1 MMEGGHLMPDAPILR
16 MVRAHF
22 MQALELFAD
31 VQLVVNLGL
40 RQEVLVTKIMGRR
53 KCTYCKKT
61 FNMQEIHLPATDDGL
76 PEVNVPAIHPPE
88 QCVGHLEDH
97 SDLTEQQ
104 VLAALA
110 EHEREVAPVLRYYKA
125 SLVSKR
131 WLRCGAHVGCAEEH
145 KREVAPV
152 LRYYKA
158 SLVCKRLLWLRYLQ
172 FDYVSGTRERMKLV
186 DFEITGG
193 VDQTLPRLLQL
204 LKPHLEV
211 APLKPL
217 RVQSAQVGA

>member
-1 MMEGGHLMPDAPILR
+1 
-16 MVRAHF
+16 MVRAAPKLACSLLISVFTFNF
-22 MQALELFAD
+22 MQCVGHLEDHSDLTEQLALHAIA
-31 VQLVVNLGL
+31 
-40 RQEVLVTKIMGRR
+40 VTTLLLK
-53 KCTYCKKT
+53 
-61 FNMQEIHLPATDDGL
+61 QPACNA
-76 PEVNVPAIHPPE
+76 PISSV

-172 FDYVSGTRERMKLV
+172 FDYVSGTRVRW
-186 DFEITGG
+186 
-193 VDQTLPRLLQL
+193 RLCCGTTRR
-204 LKPHLEV
+204 
-211 APLKPL
+211 AMTT
-217 RVQSAQVGA
+217 VGRCSVFLAEH